1 MILIKKLL
9 LIFCIIFL
17 SLTGILKIQ
26 KFLQKQYF
34 LSKLKGKYFIMIADE
49 KIKDPDKRKNKI
61 MGYDGKKKI
70 GYANTEKIE
79 SILSYE
85 DGKIFYYKEFD
96 TSEREIVEYDLKNQ
110 KIINSFPFPNTDYS
124 LKNMIKVDD
133 NLYFTNYYY
142 YEGSEIENKLY
153 EYNLK
158 TKKIRKILEYNGEGL
173 PLITKERIY
182 YSKDSKIYIFDKNT
196 EEIKYL
202 CEGIK
207 PFAYDNGYL
216 YYMDTQNNLIKI
228 SEKSKQKEKL
238 YTLERNIKI
247 GGKPEKIT
255 NDLYLFIK
263 LVPKFIKVE
272 FDVDDTELELVD
284 IKKNKKINL
293 KDLYYRNNFFE
304 KEQIEE
310 NILFTNTTFM
320 FIDKK

>member
-1 MILIKKLL
+1 M
-9 LIFCIIFL
+9 C
-17 SLTGILKIQ
+17 
-26 KFLQKQYF
+26 
-34 LSKLKGKYFIMIADE
+34 
-49 KIKDPDKRKNKI
+49 
-61 MGYDGKKKI
+61 YDGKEKI

-85 DGKIFYYKEFD
+85 DGKIFYYKEFG
-96 TSEREIVEYDLKNQ
+96 TSEREIVKYDLKNQ
-110 KIINSFPFPNTDYS
+110 KIINSFPFPSTDYS

-142 YEGSEIENKLY
+142 FEGSEIENELY

-158 TKKIRKILEYNGEGL
+158 TKNIRKILDYNGEGL

-196 EEIKYL
+196 KEIKYL

-228 SEKSKQKEKL
+228 SEKSNQKEKL

-247 GGKPEKIT
+247 GGKPEKIAD
-255 NDLYLFIK
+255 DLYLFIK

>member
-1 MILIKKLL
+1 MKKFL
-9 LIFCIIFL
+9 LILCIIFL
-17 SLTGILKIQ
+17 SLIGILKIQ

-34 LSKLKGKYFIMIADE
+34 LSKLKGKYFITIVYE

-61 MGYDGKKKI
+61 MGYDGKKKM

-85 DGKIFYYKEFD
+85 DGKIFYYKEFG

-110 KIINSFPFPNTDYS
+110 KIINSFPFPDTDYS

-182 YSKDSKIYIFDKNT
+182 YSKDSKIYILDKNT

-228 SEKSKQKEKL
+228 SEKNNQKEKL
-238 YTLERNIKI
+238 YTFESNMKI

-255 NDLYLFIK
+255 DDLYLFIK

>member
-1 MILIKKLL
+1 MKKYL
-9 LIFCIIFL
+9 LIFCIIL
-17 SLTGILKIQ
+17 LTLIGILKIQ

-61 MGYDGKKKI
+61 IGYDGKEKKV
-70 GYANTEKIE
+70 YANTEKID
-79 SILSYE
+79 SILSFE
-85 DGKIFYYKEFD
+85 DKKIFYYKEFG

-110 KIINSFPFPNTDYS
+110 KIINSFPFPDTDCS

-142 YEGSEIENKLY
+142 YEGSEIENELY

-158 TKKIRKILEYNGEGL
+158 TKNIRKILDYNGEGL
-173 PLITKERIY
+173 PLIMKEKIY
-182 YSKDSKIYIFDKNT
+182 YSKDSKIYIFNKNT
-196 EEIKYL
+196 KEIKYL

-228 SEKSKQKEKL
+228 SEKSNQKEKL
-238 YTLERNIKI
+238 YTLESNIKI

-255 NDLYLFIK
+255 DDLYLFVK

>member
-1 MILIKKLL
+1 MKKLL

-49 KIKDPDKRKNKI
+49 KI
-61 MGYDGKKKI
+61 
-70 GYANTEKIE
+70 
-79 SILSYE
+79 
-85 DGKIFYYKEFD
+85 FYYKEFG

-158 TKKIRKILEYNGEGL
+158 TKNIRKILDYNGEGL
-173 PLITKERIY
+173 PLITKEKIY

-196 EEIKYL
+196 KEIKYL

-228 SEKSKQKEKL
+228 SEKSNKKEKL
-238 YTLERNIKI
+238 YTLESNTKI

-293 KDLYYRNNFFE
+293 KDLYYRNKFFE
-304 KEQIEE
+304 KEQINE

-320 FIDKK
+320 SIDKK

>member
-1 MILIKKLL
+1 M
-9 LIFCIIFL
+9 
-17 SLTGILKIQ
+17 
-26 KFLQKQYF
+26 QKQYF

-85 DGKIFYYKEFD
+85 YGKIFYYKEFG

-110 KIINSFPFPNTDYS
+110 KIINSFPFHNTDYS

-158 TKKIRKILEYNGEGL
+158 TKNIRKILDYNGEGL
-173 PLITKERIY
+173 PLITKEKIY

-207 PFAYDNGYL
+207 PFDYDNGYL

-238 YTLERNIKI
+238 YTLESNIKI

>member
-1 MILIKKLL
+1 MKKYL
-9 LIFCIIFL
+9 LIFCIILL
-17 SLTGILKIQ
+17 SLIGILKIQ
-26 KFLQKQYF
+26 KNLQKQYF
-34 LSKLKGKYFIMIADE
+34 LSKLKGKYFITIVYE

-85 DGKIFYYKEFD
+85 DGKIFYYKEFY
-96 TSEREIVEYDLKNQ
+96 TTEREIVEYDLKNQ
-110 KIINSFPFPNTDYS
+110 KIINSFPFPDTDCS

-182 YSKDSKIYIFDKNT
+182 YSKDSKIYILDKNT

-228 SEKSKQKEKL
+228 SEKNNQKEKL
-238 YTLERNIKI
+238 YTLESNMKI
-247 GGKPEKIT
+247 G
-255 NDLYLFIK
+255 
-263 LVPKFIKVE
+263 
-272 FDVDDTELELVD
+272 
-284 IKKNKKINL
+284 
-293 KDLYYRNNFFE
+293 
-304 KEQIEE
+304 
-310 NILFTNTTFM
+310 
-320 FIDKK
+320 

>member
-1 MILIKKLL
+1 MKKLL

-49 KIKDPDKRKNKI
+49 KI
-61 MGYDGKKKI
+61 
-70 GYANTEKIE
+70 
-79 SILSYE
+79 
-85 DGKIFYYKEFD
+85 FYYKEFG
-96 TSEREIVEYDLKNQ
+96 TSEREIVEYDWKNQ

-158 TKKIRKILEYNGEGL
+158 TKNIRKILDYNGEGL
-173 PLITKERIY
+173 PLIMKEKIY
-182 YSKDSKIYIFDKNT
+182 YSKDSKIYIFNKNT
-196 EEIKYL
+196 KEIKYL

-228 SEKSKQKEKL
+228 SEKSNKKEKL
-238 YTLERNIKI
+238 YTLESNTKI

-293 KDLYYRNNFFE
+293 KDLYYRNKFFE
-304 KEQIEE
+304 KEQINE

-320 FIDKK
+320 SIDKK

>member
-1 MILIKKLL
+1 MKKNL
-9 LIFCIIFL
+9 LIFCIILL

-34 LSKLKGKYFIMIADE
+34 LSKLKGKYFITIVDE
-49 KIKDPDKRKNKI
+49 KIKDPAKIKNKI
-61 MGYDGKKKI
+61 MGYDRKKKI

-85 DGKIFYYKEFD
+85 DGKIFYYKEFG

-110 KIINSFPFPNTDYS
+110 KIINSFPFHNTDYS

-158 TKKIRKILEYNGEGL
+158 TKNIRKILDYNGEGL
-173 PLITKERIY
+173 PLITKEKIY

-196 EEIKYL
+196 KEIKYL

-228 SEKSKQKEKL
+228 SEKSNQKEKL
-238 YTLERNIKI
+238 YTLESNIKI

-255 NDLYLFIK
+255 DDLYLFVK

-310 NILFTNTTFM
+310 NILFTNSTFM

>member
-1 MILIKKLL
+1 MKKLL

-49 KIKDPDKRKNKI
+49 KI
-61 MGYDGKKKI
+61 
-70 GYANTEKIE
+70 
-79 SILSYE
+79 
-85 DGKIFYYKEFD
+85 FYYKEFG

-158 TKKIRKILEYNGEGL
+158 TKNIRKILDYNGEGL
-173 PLITKERIY
+173 PLIMKEKIY
-182 YSKDSKIYIFDKNT
+182 YSKDSKIYIFNKNT
-196 EEIKYL
+196 KEIKYL

-228 SEKSKQKEKL
+228 SEKSNKKEKL
-238 YTLERNIKI
+238 YTLESNTKI

-272 FDVDDTELELVD
+272 FDVDNTELELVD

>member
-1 MILIKKLL
+1 MKKFL
-9 LIFCIIFL
+9 LILCIIL
-17 SLTGILKIQ
+17 LTLIGALEIQ

-34 LSKLKGKYFIMIADE
+34 LSKLKEKYFIMIADE

-61 MGYDGKKKI
+61 MGYDGKEKI

-85 DGKIFYYKEFD
+85 DGKIFYYKEFY
-96 TSEREIVEYDLKNQ
+96 TKEREIVEYDLKNQ
-110 KIINSFPFPNTDYS
+110 KIINSFPFPSTDYS

-173 PLITKERIY
+173 PLIMKERIY
-182 YSKDSKIYIFDKNT
+182 YSKDSKIYIFNKNT
-196 EEIKYL
+196 KEIKYL

-207 PFAYDNGYL
+207 PFAYDNDYL
-216 YYMDTQNNLIKI
+216 YYMDNQNNLIKI
-228 SEKSKQKEKL
+228 SEKSNQKEKL
-238 YTLERNIKI
+238 YTLESNMKI
-247 GGKPEKIT
+247 GGNPEKIT
-255 NDLYLFIK
+255 DDLYLFVK

-272 FDVDDTELELVD
+272 FDVDNTELELVD